1 MWDNYSKLAA
11 RIRVPTGLLVGAVYL
26 VFAEPT
32 ARSLLAGT
40 SVALA
45 GLLLRAISSGYVAK
59 NQRLAT
65 GGPYAYTRHP
75 LYLGTTVA
83 GIGFCLAGG
92 RWWFFLL
99 LGIVLMGIYWP
110 VIRREEEHIRRL
122 FPEQFAAYARAVPM
136 LLPRFAAG
144 RAMGN
149 LEEGFDWKLYWRHR
163 EYRALLAFAGI
174 MFLLI
179 GKIVWIGNR

>member
-32 ARSLLAGT
+32 ARSLLVGA

-75 LYLGTTVA
+75 LYLGSAVA
-83 GIGFCLAGG
+83 GVGFCIAGGRCGIAAGGNSAKWSGRPEPRSRVAIQMLAGG
-92 RWWFFLL
+92 TLCS
-99 LGIVLMGIYWP
+99 
-110 VIRREEEHIRRL
+110 RR
-122 FPEQFAAYARAVPM
+122 
-136 LLPRFAAG
+136 G
-144 RAMGN
+144 
-149 LEEGFDWKLYWRHR
+149 
-163 EYRALLAFAGI
+163 
-174 MFLLI
+174 LI
-179 GKIVWIGNR
+179 G

>member
-1 MWDNYSKLAA
+1 M
-11 RIRVPTGLLVGAVYL
+11 GAVYL

-32 ARSLLAGT
+32 AWRLLLGAT
-40 SVALA
+40 VSLA
-45 GLLLRAISSGYVAK
+45 GLLLRAISSGYVVK

-110 VIRREEEHIRRL
+110 VIRREEEHIRGL
-122 FPEQFAAYARAVPM
+122 FPEEYAAYARAVPM
-136 LLPRFAAG
+136 LLPRLAASPP
-144 RAMGN
+144 RGN
-149 LEEGFDWKLYWRHR
+149 SEQSFDWKLYWRHK
-163 EYRALLAFAGI
+163 EYRALLAFVGI
-174 MFLLI
+174 IFLLI

>member
-11 RIRVPTGLLVGAVYL
+11 RIRVPAGLLVGAVYL

-32 ARSLLAGT
+32 ARSLLAGA

-75 LYLGTTVA
+75 LYLGSAVA
-83 GIGFCLAGG
+83 GVGFCIAGG

-99 LGIVLMGIYWP
+99 LGIILAGIYWP
-110 VIRREEEHIRRL
+110 VIRRGEE
-122 FPEQFAAYARAVPM
+122 
-136 LLPRFAAG
+136 
-144 RAMGN
+144 
-149 LEEGFDWKLYWRHR
+149 
-163 EYRALLAFAGI
+163 
-174 MFLLI
+174 
-179 GKIVWIGNR
+179 